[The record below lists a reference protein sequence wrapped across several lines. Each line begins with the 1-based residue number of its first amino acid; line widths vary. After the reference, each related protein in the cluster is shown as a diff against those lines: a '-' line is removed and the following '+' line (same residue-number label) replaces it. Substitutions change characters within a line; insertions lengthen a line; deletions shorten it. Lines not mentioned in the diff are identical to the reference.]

1 VRAGDLAEAGRGSRG
16 ETLAAARFEIGRG
29 LSPRRIRWGG
39 AIAVFSDPEAECEE
53 TLMKAA
59 ALHRVLETGVCATGL
74 ADSAVASA

>member
-1 VRAGDLAEAGRGSRG
+1 VRLKPAPNSVGLGDCG
-16 ETLAAARFEIGRG
+16 
-29 LSPRRIRWGG
+29 
-39 AIAVFSDPEAECEE
+39 VSDPEAECEE